1 VAKTS
6 KTNQAES
13 SPERK
18 WTVMVFMG
26 ADGVEGNVPLAQ
38 EAEADIKEME
48 EVIAKAGSNP
58 ALNMFVQVHGN
69 GETRRRQVGRAD
81 VTIPNDQQDVTN
93 GHALTQFIL
102 WALNEAKHHAPEDY
116 SMLVLWGHAYRF
128 GIGATETRAGVDAL
142 DFAELA
148 QVLSR
153 VQATYRSKY
162 GMKVTPKLDIVGF
175 DACDVA
181 TIEMAVQLEQFAE
194 FMLASQIE
202 MPLPGWPYSKV
213 LDRLRNPK
221 GDVMDN
227 AELGTYIVRR
237 FCEAY
242 HAEQRAVSLTLLNLR
257 RAREIAAHAELLA
270 VRLVDAI
277 GDDDNARALVCEAFL
292 QSVTAEGKPFVDVAD
307 LCLNLLRQ
315 SGDEYVK
322 DASERLGD
330 MLVTPPENA
339 LQRFPSAHGTR
350 RAFVVEHGRNAAITA
365 RLHGVSLYAPHVAGT
380 DDWMDASYWY
390 KKFLFSRNTSWSALV
405 HALAQEA

>member
-38 EAEADIKEME
+38 EAEADLEEME
-48 EVIAKAGSNP
+48 RIAKAPQGGI
-58 ALNMFVQVHGN
+58 LNMFVQIHGN
-69 GETRRRQVGRAD
+69 GKTRRRQVGRAD
-81 VTIPNDQQDVTN
+81 DKIPKDQLDVTN

-102 WALNEAKHHAPEDY
+102 WALKEAKHHSPEDY

-153 VQATYRSKY
+153 VQETYRSTY
-162 GMKVTPKLDIVGF
+162 GMKETPKLDIVGF
-175 DACDVA
+175 DARDVA
-181 TIEMAVQLEQFAE
+181 TIEMAVQLEQFAH
-194 FMLASQIE
+194 FLLASQIE
-202 MPLPGWPYSKV
+202 MPLPGWPYHKI
-213 LDRLRNPK
+213 LDRLRDAK
-221 GDVMDN
+221 GDVMDA

-242 HAEQRAVSLTLLNLR
+242 HAEQRAVSLTLLDLR

-277 GDDDNARALVCEAFL
+277 GGDDDARALVREAFL

-330 MLVTPPENA
+330 LLVTPPENA
-339 LQRFPSAHGTR
+339 LQRLLSTNGAR
-350 RAFVVEHGRNAAITA
+350 RPFVVEHGRNAGITA
-365 RLHGVSLYAPHVAGT
+365 RLHGVSLYAPHVADT

-390 KKFLFSRNTSWSALV
+390 KKFLFSQNTSWSALV
-405 HALAQEA
+405 HALAQET